1 MISPSTRQQGAQEY
15 AIRPVSPVQ
24 DAADLAGTMVR
35 AFYQDP
41 HWASLWKN
49 ITLDEIIYD
58 CERRLPR
65 NLIGDLGIKRHQ
77 KAVHMAT
84 GKAVGYARW
93 ILPEG
98 AADEER
104 WADAAVPAVDDST
117 RRQFEQLFDSV
128 THDGGKIRHLN
139 EAMVGELSI
148 AIEVA
153 EERVRRGD
161 AEFLTLDYLA
171 THPDHQRCGVG
182 SMLLRSGLA
191 YADEKRLKVLVVAK
205 TPGVK
210 LYEDHGFCIVEVVEQ
225 ERPQYGWSTPY
236 RTTILVRQPKAM
248 V

>member
-77 KAVHMAT
+77 KAVDMAT

-161 AEFLTLDYLA
+161 AEFL
-171 THPDHQRCGVG
+171 R